1 MNAIYAILERFNEDL
16 LQFPSY
22 VAAFSEIEAS
32 LKLYRG
38 AGLAQNLLVLG
49 ETGTGKT
56 TLCRDFVTRY
66 PRMRLSDRDVVPV
79 LHVSIPSTATIASVT
94 ETMLAQLG
102 DPLPTVGTVS
112 VKTVRAIK
120 LAKALSV
127 ELLLVDEAQHIQDRG
142 KLPTQYLVGDW
153 LKTVM
158 DELNVPTVLL
168 GLPRVGHLLQ
178 VNEQLRRR
186 FSRRRY
192 LQMGQCGETS
202 VEAECL
208 QLFLSLGDSF
218 PIPIR
223 AGHFSWDE
231 VAQRVYY
238 ASDGRVAYIK
248 KLLAGAIRLALERE
262 LDCIGPDILQEA
274 FSEEVWWEGVEKLNP
289 FSEKFQ
295 FRRLSRPGEPFEQA
309 LIGRSHLGERRRHDT
324 VC

>member
-1 MNAIYAILERFNEDL
+1 M
-16 LQFPSY
+16 
-22 VAAFSEIEAS
+22 
-32 LKLYRG
+32 YRG
-38 AGLAQNLLVLG
+38 SGLAQHLLVLG

-66 PRMRLSDRDVVPV
+66 PRMVLRDRDVVPV
-79 LHVSIPSTATIASVT
+79 LHVSIPSAATIASVT
-94 ETMLAQLG
+94 EAMLAKLG
-102 DPLPTVGTVS
+102 DPAPTAGTVS
-112 VKTVRAIK
+112 AKTARAVK
-120 LAKALSV
+120 LARALSV
-127 ELLLVDEAQHIQDRG
+127 ELLLIDEAQHIQDRG
-142 KLPTQYLVGDW
+142 RLPTQYLVGDW

-168 GLPRVGHLLQ
+168 GLPRVGQLLQ
-178 VNEQLRRR
+178 VNEQVRRR

-202 VEAECL
+202 IEAECL

-223 AGHFSWDE
+223 ASNFSWDE
-231 VAQRVYY
+231 MAQRVHY

-262 LDCIGPDILQEA
+262 LDCIDASVLQEA
-274 FSEEVWWEGVEKLNP
+274 FNAEVWWEGVEQLNP

-295 FRRLSRPGEPFEQA
+295 FRRLNRAGEPFEQA
-309 LIGRSHLGERRRHDT
+309 LVGRINARERSSA
-324 VC
+324 

>member
-22 VAAFSEIEAS
+22 VAAFNDIEAL

-38 AGLAQNLLVLG
+38 SGLAQHLLVLG

-66 PRMRLSDRDVVPV
+66 PRMVLRDRDVVPV
-79 LHVSIPSTATIASVT
+79 LHVSIPSAATIASVT
-94 ETMLAQLG
+94 EAMLAKLG
-102 DPLPTVGTVS
+102 DPAPTAGTVS
-112 VKTVRAIK
+112 AKTARAVK
-120 LAKALSV
+120 LARALSV
-127 ELLLVDEAQHIQDRG
+127 ELLLIDEAQHIQDRG
-142 KLPTQYLVGDW
+142 RLPTQYLVGDW

-168 GLPRVGHLLQ
+168 GLPRVGQLLQ
-178 VNEQLRRR
+178 VNEQVRRR

-202 VEAECL
+202 IEAECL

-223 AGHFSWDE
+223 ASNFSWDE
-231 VAQRVYY
+231 MAQRVHY

-262 LDCIGPDILQEA
+262 LDCIDASVLQEA
-274 FSEEVWWEGVEKLNP
+274 FNAEVWWEGVEQLNP

-295 FRRLSRPGEPFEQA
+295 FRRLNRAGEPFEQA
-309 LIGRSHLGERRRHDT
+309 LVGRINARERSSA
-324 VC
+324 

>member
-22 VAAFSEIEAS
+22 VAAFNDIEALLS
-32 LKLYRG
+32 LYRG
-38 AGLAQNLLVLG
+38 SGLAQHLLVLG

-66 PRMRLSDRDVVPV
+66 PRMALSDRDVVPV
-79 LHVSIPSTATIASVT
+79 LHVSIPSAATIASVT
-94 ETMLAQLG
+94 EAMLAKLG
-102 DPLPTVGTVS
+102 DPAPTAGTVS
-112 VKTVRAIK
+112 AKTARAVK
-120 LAKALSV
+120 LARALSV
-127 ELLLVDEAQHIQDRG
+127 ELLLIDEAQHIQDRG
-142 KLPTQYLVGDW
+142 RLPTQYLVGDW

-168 GLPRVGHLLQ
+168 GLPRVGQLLQ
-178 VNEQLRRR
+178 VNEQVRRR

-202 VEAECL
+202 IEAECL

-223 AGHFSWDE
+223 AGNFSWDE
-231 VAQRVYY
+231 MAQRVHY

-262 LDCIGPDILQEA
+262 LDCIDASVLQEA
-274 FSEEVWWEGVEKLNP
+274 FNAEVWWEGVEQLNP

-295 FRRLSRPGEPFEQA
+295 FRRLNRAGEPFEQA
-309 LIGRSHLGERRRHDT
+309 LVGRINARERSSA
-324 VC
+324 

>member
-22 VAAFSEIEAS
+22 VAAFNDIEAL

-38 AGLAQNLLVLG
+38 SGLAQHLLVLG

-56 TLCRDFVTRY
+56 TLCRDFMTRY
-66 PRMRLSDRDVVPV
+66 PRMVLRDRDVVPV
-79 LHVSIPSTATIASVT
+79 LHVSIPSAATIASVT
-94 ETMLAQLG
+94 EAMLAKLG
-102 DPLPTVGTVS
+102 DPAPTAGTVS
-112 VKTVRAIK
+112 AKTARAVK
-120 LAKALSV
+120 LARALSV
-127 ELLLVDEAQHIQDRG
+127 ELLLIDEAQHIQDRG
-142 KLPTQYLVGDW
+142 RLPTQYLVGDW

-168 GLPRVGHLLQ
+168 GLPRVGQLLQ
-178 VNEQLRRR
+178 VNEQVRRR

-202 VEAECL
+202 IEAECL

-223 AGHFSWDE
+223 AGNFSWDE
-231 VAQRVYY
+231 MAQRVHY

-262 LDCIGPDILQEA
+262 LDCIDASVLQEA
-274 FSEEVWWEGVEKLNP
+274 FNAEVWWEGVEQLNP

-295 FRRLSRPGEPFEQA
+295 FRRLNRAGEPFEQA
-309 LIGRSHLGERRRHDT
+309 LVGRINVRERSSA
-324 VC
+324 